1 MITEKIID
9 IISGFECVKNRSLEV
24 DFLENEGISIEPVSD
39 EEIKKYVSGDSLR
52 QFAFK
57 LVLNTDYLKENVK
70 EVYRFFEQFKAEF
83 ESQQAMDMDER
94 LYALV
99 FLQEGDFE
107 AEHLSGAQMKY
118 AVKCALNY
126 YKRGE

>member
-70 EVYRFFEQFKAEF
+70 EVYRFFEQFKSEF

>member
-1 MITEKIID
+1 VITEKIIE
-9 IISGFECVKNRSLEV
+9 IISGFKCVKHRRVAV
-24 DFLENEGISIEPVSD
+24 DFLENDGIGIEPVSD
-39 EEIKKYVSGDSLR
+39 DEIKKYVSGDSIR
-52 QFAFK
+52 QFVFK

-70 EVYRFFEQFKAEF
+70 EVYRFFECFKE
-83 ESQQAMDMDER
+83 ELER
-94 LYALV
+94 WKARDIDGKIYALA

-118 AVKCALNY
+118 AAKCALNY